1 MDFTRQPVLETIITP
16 REGFKL
22 VVRSSKG
29 NSQEEYFVEAVE
41 IVTFGSATFLRSLEK
56 PKCFLLPISD
66 YEILEVRE
74 TRVVLKHVGTAKSIK
89 IGTTKETLKV
99 NKPVG
104 KEETIE
110 ERESSDPKQ
119 DKKRERR
126 RKSRRRT
133 RSDSSIEDSNAP
145 HEGPEE
151 ALDLPMPGFKSPEV
165 EAQTKEK
172 VSRLFP
178 APSTLIRDTI
188 ARYRESDS
196 FKEAFYPEQSHQ
208 NQDPQEQDPQ
218 DQGPQDI
225 HDQEQHVSEP
235 APEFPVEAYHEQES
249 LWDFGHEEPHKDKE

>member
-56 PKCFLLPISD
+56 PKCFLLPVSD

-74 TRVVLKHVGTAKSIK
+74 TRVVLKHAGTAKSIK

-99 NKPVG
+99 NKPAA
-104 KEETIE
+104 KEEVINE
-110 ERESSDPKQ
+110 EREPVEPKQ

-133 RSDSSIEDSNAP
+133 RSDSSLEETNAP

-151 ALDLPMPGFKSPEV
+151 PLDLPMPGFKSPEV
-165 EAQTKEK
+165 EAQTKER

-178 APSTLIRDTI
+178 APATLIRDTI

-196 FKEAFYPEQSHQ
+196 FKEAFYPEQ
-208 NQDPQEQDPQ
+208 NPQEDQETQEQGLQDL
-218 DQGPQDI
+218 
-225 HDQEQHVSEP
+225 HDQEQHQSELP
-235 APEFPVEAYHEQES
+235 HEFQVEAYHEQES
-249 LWDFGHEEPHKDKE
+249 LWDFGPEEPHKDKE